1 MLDKNSESHVHV
13 EAIEEPPPPGKSIA
27 FGLERM
33 GLIAVK
39 APILSMIILAVL
51 IVAAIFG
58 IYRIK
63 IDDSLSQLF
72 RSDSKDYKQYE
83 AVTKRFP
90 ATEFD
95 VLVVVEGKTLLAREN
110 LEKIRDMVT
119 DLQLVEGVRG
129 LVSLFSARQAP
140 EPGKLPAALFPPEL
154 PQGAAYDKFV
164 ETVKTNE
171 IIRGKLL
178 SEDGTLALIVLS
190 LEPSVVSSNDLGKV
204 VGEMRKI
211 MADDLSG
218 SGLNAQLSGV
228 PVMQLEIRNA
238 VKRDGLTYNILGILA
253 GCIIAIIF
261 FRKISFMVVAAFP
274 PIIAILLA
282 LGGLGWAGFN
292 LNMFLNVM
300 TPLIMVISFSDSMQL
315 TFAARDRLIAGQDK
329 LTAFTNAVLVVGPAC
344 VLTHGTAG
352 ISFIALQFSDSE
364 LIRKFGEA
372 GLAATIIA
380 LIAVLS
386 LVPVFGVLF
395 VRNEKIFAVKFQ
407 SADAGVQ
414 ALRNFCYWIAVR
426 MVGRPGLFSLLA
438 VLLVAGLGFIYA
450 TLEPRYRLADQ
461 VPDKRQAVAASSRLD
476 AKLTGAN
483 PIDVL
488 IEFPKGASLYAPDTL
503 KTIAEV
509 HAMVEK
515 SAGVG
520 NVWSLETLRR
530 WLAEK
535 AGSNDVAT
543 LKEYVSVI
551 PEHLVRRF
559 ISADQDAVVVSGRV
573 PDLDSSEIL
582 PVIDK
587 LDKALDKVRAE
598 HPGFEIAVTGLSAI
612 AARNSANMISKLN
625 HGLTI
630 EFLLVAIFIG
640 LAFRSVVVMFS
651 CILPGIF
658 PVVASG
664 TVLWILGEGLQFASV
679 VALTVS
685 FGLGLSATIHFLNR
699 LRLESKPGIT
709 SGTGGRAR
717 HRAGRSGADP
727 DHGGAG
733 LRPRRHRVL
742 RPAVAAAVRLAQR
755 VLDDR
760 SPGRGSLHPA
770 ADLDVPDQPVGK
782 DSRRQSR
789 QACGM
794 TSLLNNS
801 GCQTTRGCRPTAAEE
816 GLRNDV
822 CRISCSPCGRCR
834 RLPRRRAH
842 LSFLSHRADPDAGLA
857 GRRAA
862 RGRGGVPNLP
872 AAATGAL
879 PSRIEEARPRP
890 ASACGGVRP
899 ISLSVEPGRRRE
911 GRVCLRERHQGL
923 GALSAAALDLVRH
936 RDLRHPVGSIA
947 GDAARM
953 ARQ

>member
-1 MLDKNSESHVHV
+1 MLDKYSESEVHV
-13 EAIEEPPPPGKSIA
+13 DVAETRPTSSIA

-39 APILSMIILAVL
+39 APVLSL
-51 IVAAIFG
+51 IVLFVLMVAAVFG
-58 IYRIK
+58 VYRIK

-110 LEKIRDMVT
+110 LEKVRDLVT
-119 DLQLVEGVRG
+119 DMQLVEGVRG

-140 EPGKLPAALFPPEL
+140 EKGRLPAALFPPDL
-154 PQGAAYDKFV
+154 PEGPAYDKFI
-164 ETVKTNE
+164 ETVKANE

-178 SEDGTLALIVLS
+178 SEDGTLALVVMS
-190 LEPSVVSSNDLGKV
+190 LEPAIVSSNKLKQV
-204 VGEMRKI
+204 VGEIRKI
-211 MADDLSG
+211 MADDLAG

-238 VKRDGLTYNILGILA
+238 VERDGLTYNILGILA

-261 FRKISFMVVAAFP
+261 FRKISFMVAAAFP
-274 PIIAILLA
+274 PMIAILLA
-282 LGGLGWAGFN
+282 LGGLGWANFN

-329 LTAFTNAVLVVGPAC
+329 YTAFKNAVLVVGPAC

-352 ISFIALQFSDSE
+352 ISFIALQFSDSD

-386 LVPVFGVLF
+386 LVPVFGVLL

-407 SADAGVQ
+407 GADAGVQ
-414 ALRNFCYWIAVR
+414 MLRNFCYWIAVR
-426 MVGRPGLFSLLA
+426 MVNRPGLYSLIALI
-438 VLLVAGLGFIYA
+438 VVGGLGVIYA
-450 TLEPRYRLADQ
+450 SLEPRYRLADQ
-461 VPDKRQAVAASSRLD
+461 VPDKRQAVEASGRLD

-488 IEFPKGASLYAPDTL
+488 IEFPKGADLYAPETL
-503 KTIAEV
+503 NVIAQV
-509 HAMVEK
+509 HSTVEGA
-515 SAGVG
+515 AGVG

-535 AGSNDVAT
+535 AGTTDVET
-543 LKEYVSVI
+543 LKQYVSVI

-559 ISADQDAVVVSGRV
+559 ISAEQDAVVVSGRV
-573 PDLDSSEIL
+573 PDHDSSQIL
-582 PVIDK
+582 PVVEK
-587 LDKALDKVRAE
+587 LDRALDKVRKA

-612 AARNSANMISKLN
+612 AARNSANMIEKLN

-630 EFLLVAIFIG
+630 EFILVAVFIG

-658 PVVASG
+658 PVVLSG
-664 TVLWILGEGLQFASV
+664 TVLWLLGEGLQFASV

-699 LRLESKPGIT
+699 LRLESKPGV
-709 SGTGGRAR
+709 SSELAVERATVLVGPALILTTVVLACGLIVTVFSDLPSLR
-717 HRAGRSGADP
+717 LFGWLSAFSMVAALVADLFI
-727 DHGGAG
+727 
-733 LRPRRHRVL
+733 LRPTSMWL
-742 RPAVAAAVRLAQR
+742 INLAQKI
-755 VLDDR
+755 
-760 SPGRGSLHPA
+760 RGSAGQPKPA
-770 ADLDVPDQPVGK
+770 
-782 DSRRQSR
+782 
-789 QACGM
+789 
-794 TSLLNNS
+794 
-801 GCQTTRGCRPTAAEE
+801 E
-816 GLRNDV
+816 
-822 CRISCSPCGRCR
+822 
-834 RLPRRRAH
+834 
-842 LSFLSHRADPDAGLA
+842 
-857 GRRAA
+857 
-862 RGRGGVPNLP
+862 
-872 AAATGAL
+872 
-879 PSRIEEARPRP
+879 
-890 ASACGGVRP
+890 
-899 ISLSVEPGRRRE
+899 
-911 GRVCLRERHQGL
+911 
-923 GALSAAALDLVRH
+923 
-936 RDLRHPVGSIA
+936 
-947 GDAARM
+947 
-953 ARQ
+953 